1 MIPADRHIGTVFWL
15 VLLAGMAA
23 FIPMFMIQTIGGFDF
38 WWWMSV
44 NLFVLIGLAFL
55 ADRGYIPFLIQ
66 DFYQRTLRKL
76 LIALVS
82 VVVLYF
88 LFYAGNYLSRH
99 WFSFAGEQ
107 IGSIYL
113 FKGDASPARV
123 ILLMALIIGPGE
135 ELFWRGF
142 VQHHLASRYGR
153 LTGFLVA
160 AIVYSTVHIATGN
173 FILVMAAL
181 VCGLFWGWLYYKYNS
196 MLTNML
202 SHTIWDIVV
211 FVVFPFQ

>member
-1 MIPADRHIGTVFWL
+1 MLFGIAL
-15 VLLAGMAA
+15 
-23 FIPMFMIQTIGGFDF
+23 FIPMFVIQVIGPFDF

-44 NLFVLIGLAFL
+44 NLFILILL
-55 ADRGYIPFLIQ
+55 SLVVDRNYLPFLRQ
-66 DFYQRTLRKL
+66 DMLSKPVGKV
-76 LIALVS
+76 LIALAS

-88 LFYAGNYLSRH
+88 LFYTGNYLSRL
-99 WFSFAGEQ
+99 WFSFAGDQ
-107 IGSIYL
+107 IGGIYL

-142 VQHHLASRYGR
+142 VQRHLSSRMGR

-160 AIVYSTVHIATGN
+160 TALYSLVHVATGN

-181 VCGLFWGWLYYKYNS
+181 VCGLFWGWLFYKYNS
-196 MLTNML
+196 MLVNIV
-202 SHTIWDIVV
+202 SHTVWDIAV